1 MKENVFWYCS
11 RHNVFCDAA
20 GGGGGGGS
28 ELGEDG
34 ADGRSRGGINS
45 SSVQIRIL

>member
-1 MKENVFWYCS
+1 MSFAML
-11 RHNVFCDAA
+11 R
-20 GGGGGGGS
+20 GGGGGGS

-34 ADGRSRGGINS
+34 ADGRSRGEINS

>member
-20 GGGGGGGS
+20 GEGGGGS

-34 ADGRSRGGINS
+34 ADGRSRGEINS